1 MAIYSSPNLSFIDT
15 FVNAASAKDARTQA
29 MNDAR
34 MQGVKDLL
42 GAGVAASKHYLRGKI
57 KPNDVDAIGR
67 YQFEIEGDPSV
78 LIANENAK
86 RTEAMNESIRQATE
100 QATKSS
106 ELQNAIKQ
114 NAIDLEGA
122 MYEVLGAELAYNE
135 AKANQDVA
143 AMEKADLLRKQ
154 TQAIYNRL
162 AKEKESLRLKLMN
175 YFGIATENDFG
186 IATEPTETSVES
198 DNNIDADIEAAK
210 SINELDG
217 SLKLLE
223 KEIGKDNIAISES
236 DKEAKANEWLA
247 KLADAKKVIEAS
259 NLSTENKNNLLVKIA
274 EMEKKV
280 KDFAKPESKGGQ
292 SIVKKKDKAYYQE
305 KLNGKNIYQLEKLG
319 LKFLEEAKNK
329 GATHEK
335 LDKVIKKL
343 QKEG

>member
-1 MAIYSSPNLSFIDT
+1 MAIYSSPNLSFINA
-15 FVNAASAKDARTQA
+15 FVNAASARDAKTQA
-29 MNDAR
+29 LNEAR

-86 RTEAMNESIRQATE
+86 RTEAMNESIKKATE

-106 ELQNAIKQ
+106 ELQNAMKQ
-114 NAIDLEGA
+114 NAIDLESA
-122 MYEVLGAELAYNE
+122 MYEVRRAELAYNE
-135 AKANQDVA
+135 AKANQDIA
-143 AMEKADLLRKQ
+143 AMERADLLRKQ

-162 AKEKESLRLKLMN
+162 AQEKESLRLKLMN
-175 YFGIATENDFG
+175 DLGIATEQ
-186 IATEPTETSVES
+186 TKTSVES
-198 DNNIDADIEAAK
+198 DNNIDADIKEAK

-217 SLKLLE
+217 YLNLLE
-223 KEIGKDNIAISES
+223 KEIGTDNIAISTNEKKS
-236 DKEAKANEWLA
+236 KANEWLA
-247 KLADAKKVIEAS
+247 KLTDAKKLIEAS
-259 NLSTENKNNLLVKIA
+259 NLSTENKNNRLVKIA

-292 SIVKKKDKAYYQE
+292 SVVKKSVVKDKDYYQD
-305 KLNGKNIYQLEKLG
+305 KLNGKNFYQLKDFG

-329 GATHEK
+329 GATHDK
-335 LDKVIKKL
+335 LDTVINKL
-343 QKEG
+343 QQEG

>member
-1 MAIYSSPNLSFIDT
+1 MAIYSSPNLSFIDA
-15 FVNAASAKDARTQA
+15 FVNAASARDAKTQA
-29 MNDAR
+29 LNEAR

-42 GAGVAASKHYLRGKI
+42 GAGVEASKHYLRGKI
-57 KPNDVDAIGR
+57 KPNDVDEIGR

-86 RTEAMNESIRQATE
+86 RTEAINENIRKATE

-106 ELQNAIKQ
+106 DLQNAMKQ

-122 MYEVLGAELAYNE
+122 MYEVRGAELAYNE

-143 AMEKADLLRKQ
+143 AMERADLLRKQ

-175 YFGIATENDFG
+175 GLG

-217 SLKLLE
+217 SLNLLE
-223 KEIGKDNIAISES
+223 KEIDIDNIAISAS
-236 DKEAKANEWLA
+236 DKEAKANEWLT
-247 KLADAKKVIEAS
+247 KLAEARKVIEAS
-259 NLSTENKNNLLVKIA
+259 NLSTKNKNERLVKIA
-274 EMEKKV
+274 ELEKKV
-280 KDFAKPESKGGQ
+280 NDFAKPESKGGQ
-292 SIVKKKDKAYYQE
+292 SVVKKSVVKDKAYYQD

-343 QKEG
+343 QQEG

>member
-1 MAIYSSPNLSFIDT
+1 MAIYSSPNLSFIDA
-15 FVNAASAKDARTQA
+15 FVNAASARDAKTQA
-29 MNDAR
+29 LNEAR

-57 KPNDVDAIGR
+57 KPNDVGAIGS
-67 YQFEIEGDPSV
+67 YQFETEGDPSV

-100 QATKSS
+100 QATRSS
-106 ELQNAIKQ
+106 ELQNAMKQ

-122 MYEVLGAELAYNE
+122 MYEVRGAELAYNE

-162 AKEKESLRLKLMN
+162 VKEKESLRLKLMN
-175 YFGIATENDFG
+175 DLG

-217 SLKLLE
+217 SLNLLE
-223 KEIGKDNIAISES
+223 KEIGTDNIAISTNEKQS
-236 DKEAKANEWLA
+236 KANEWLA

-259 NLSTENKNNLLVKIA
+259 NLSTENKNNRLVKIA

-280 KDFAKPESKGGQ
+280 KDFAKPENKGGQ
-292 SIVKKKDKAYYQE
+292 SVVKKSVTKDKAYYQD
-305 KLNGKNIYQLEKLG
+305 KLNGKNFYQLKDFG

-329 GATHEK
+329 GATHDK
-335 LDKVIKKL
+335 LDTVINKL
-343 QKEG
+343 QQEG

>member
-42 GAGVAASKHYLRGKI
+42 GAGVAVSKHYLRGKI

-86 RTEAMNESIRQATE
+86 RTEAMNESIKQATE

-106 ELQNAIKQ
+106 ELQNAMKQ
-114 NAIDLEGA
+114 NAIDLESA
-122 MYEVLGAELAYNE
+122 MYEVRGAELAYNE

-143 AMEKADLLRKQ
+143 AMERADLLRKQ

-175 YFGIATENDFG
+175 DLG
-186 IATEPTETSVES
+186 IATEPTEASVES

-217 SLKLLE
+217 SLNLLE
-223 KEIGKDNIAISES
+223 KEIGTDNIAISAS
-236 DKEAKANEWLA
+236 DKEAKVNEWLA

-259 NLSTENKNNLLVKIA
+259 NLSTENKNNRLVKIA

-305 KLNGKNIYQLEKLG
+305 KLNGKNFYQLKNFG

-335 LDKVIKKL
+335 LDKVIRIL

>member
-15 FVNAASAKDARTQA
+15 FVNAASAKDAKTQA
-29 MNDAR
+29 LNDAR
-34 MQGVKDLL
+34 IQGVKDLL

-67 YQFEIEGDPSV
+67 YKFEIEGDPSV

-86 RTEAMNESIRQATE
+86 RTEAMNENIKQATE

-106 ELQNAIKQ
+106 ELQNAMKQ

-122 MYEVLGAELAYNE
+122 MYEVRGAELAYNE

-143 AMEKADLLRKQ
+143 AMERADLLRKQ

-162 AKEKESLRLKLMN
+162 AKEKELLRLKLMN
-175 YFGIATENDFG
+175 DLG

-210 SINELDG
+210 RINELVG
-217 SLKLLE
+217 SLNLLE
-223 KEIGKDNIAISES
+223 KEIGTDNIAISKS
-236 DKEAKANEWLA
+236 DKKAKANEWLA
-247 KLADAKKVIEAS
+247 KLADAKKVIEES
-259 NLSTENKNNLLVKIA
+259 NLSTENKNNWIVKIA

-280 KDFAKPESKGGQ
+280 KDFAKPENKGGQ
-292 SIVKKKDKAYYQE
+292 SVVKKSVVKDKAYYQD
-305 KLNGKNIYQLEKLG
+305 KLNGKNFYQLKDFG

-329 GATHEK
+329 GATHDK
-335 LDKVIKKL
+335 LDAVINKL
-343 QKEG
+343 QQEG

>member
-1 MAIYSSPNLSFIDT
+1 MAIYSSPNLSFIDA
-15 FVNAASAKDARTQA
+15 FVNAASARDAKTQA
-29 MNDAR
+29 LNDAR

-42 GAGVAASKHYLRGKI
+42 GAGVAVSKHYLRGKI

-86 RTEAMNESIRQATE
+86 RTEAMNENIRKATE

-106 ELQNAIKQ
+106 DLQNAMKQ

-122 MYEVLGAELAYNE
+122 MYEVRGAELAYNE

-143 AMEKADLLRKQ
+143 AMERANLLRKQ

-175 YFGIATENDFG
+175 GLG

-217 SLKLLE
+217 SLNLLE
-223 KEIGKDNIAISES
+223 KEIDIDNIAISAS
-236 DKEAKANEWLA
+236 DKEDKANKWLT
-247 KLADAKKVIEAS
+247 KLAEAIKVIEAS
-259 NLSTENKNNLLVKIA
+259 SLSTKNKNERLVKIA
-274 EMEKKV
+274 ELEKKV
-280 KDFAKPESKGGQ
+280 NDFAKPESKGGQ
-292 SIVKKKDKAYYQE
+292 GVVKKSVVKDKAYYQNM
-305 KLNGKNIYQLEKLG
+305 LNGKNIYQLENLG